1 MNDNL
6 KTSIDVDAT
15 SASILL
21 PNNIKFNITTS
32 NLMAT
37 STLEENNDIVVKEEG
52 ESALIS
58 AITHDN
64 QFVINIEAKD
74 SEIKVENNN
83 LISILKEN
91 RVAAYIEVPVLYNTA
106 TDTAIDYDVE
116 VEEDNIMFNIKKD
129 VLEAK
134 AEIRIG
140 SQSYSSKMA
149 LIDKFKGIEYWYDM
163 LDNTIYKTD
172 NINQGRESY
181 FVMPEGYT
189 SSYGY
194 TIPRMISETKLLYG
208 DGYSNIK
215 EYEIKDN
222 ILQEVNTYDCNLIVK
237 VSNSYWIGIKTNAD
251 YSINTPEAFAI
262 DYKLMKYNG
271 TSFDVLDTYKL
282 IPKTTMAPSIYYLIP
297 TIAQETSNEITIS
310 LVSRSIYTYFNDN
323 VYLSLI
329 IDKKKN
335 TFTVEGVNPGES
347 IVFKNN
353 IHEVKINAFERKTY
367 INGVVILEAAISNSG
382 TAVFNV
388 LASNENTLLTTE
400 VSSFNFNS
408 TINIIFNISEQT
420 SSSASIPNKNQFSVH
435 PIYRSMCTA
444 YKGYYTYLKTNV
456 DREIRQLTRDDI
468 VELKNAITNDDYFFF
483 YTQEGYADIN
493 IKGIPKDIR
502 FFGDIFTQEYTDY
515 DFCIGMV
522 GDNRYDP
529 LQLISNNSTENLRII
544 SPEGRE
550 DTFFYKYHYL
560 LFEPSDA
567 DTVYINNS
575 FDLSRRISKTLSKT
589 SDTNRRT
596 SLLKMFNHDSLRK
609 IDSKM
614 SVLSD
619 TSRKVE
625 KIDRSVIRIDT
636 NRRICVPYSATFD
649 AEKKVIKDFF
659 KRSRTNR
666 QVVEPVTSIND
677 LKRSS
682 YKDYKEQSDLNR
694 VVALP
699 AITIVS
705 TERKT
710 SRNVKHKFDTNRKL
724 DKFFNIE
731 SALDTL
737 RRVAN
742 RASYKADTQRD
753 VEKVARDIARIDT
766 NRQVIANSAAN
777 SDLTRRIAKEVEKIN
792 STVREVVHQLDVYAK
807 TERQVMKLMTI
818 EVDSKRQV
826 VNSIDIDLDA
836 VRQAYVDI
844 ETEATTKREVTN
856 SAERLSETV
865 REIVKEAVVRAKADT
880 KRIVYKKAETNIDMF
895 RNVSK
900 NYISIVDAQREVIK
914 TVELNDA
921 LERKVMKELIAYSDT
936 YRDVDA
942 NVEDIRATLDIE
954 LELNKGS
961 FRIIKQEFYKSV
973 EIEVEEE

>member
-21 PNNIKFNITTS
+21 PNDIRLNVSSINMLRTASYS
-32 NLMAT
+32 N
-37 STLEENNDIVVKEEG
+37 NIVVKEEG

-237 VSNSYWIGIKTNAD
+237 VSNSYWIGIKKNAD

-271 TSFDVLDTYKL
+271 TSFDVLDAYKL
-282 IPKTTMAPSIYYLIP
+282 IPKTTMAPSICYLIP

-329 IDKKKN
+329 IDKNKN

-347 IVFKNN
+347 IIFKNN

-367 INGVVILEAAISNSG
+367 INGVAILEAAISNSG

-400 VSSFNFNS
+400 VSSFNFYG
-408 TINIIFNISEQT
+408 TTNIIFNISEQT
-420 SSSASIPNKNQFSVH
+420 STSASIPKKNQFSVH
-435 PIYRSMCTA
+435 PIYISMCTL

-483 YTQEGYADIN
+483 RAQEGYVDIN

-502 FFGDIFTQEYTDY
+502 FFGDTFTQEYTDY

-550 DTFFYKYHYL
+550 DTFYYKYHYL

-567 DTVYINNS
+567 ETVYVS
-575 FDLSRRISKTLSKT
+575 TVFDTSRRVIKNITKSSDLTRRVSSRKTFYNDLNRRISSRI
-589 SDTNRRT
+589 S
-596 SLLKMFNHDSLRK
+596 SLADILRK
-609 IDSKM
+609 
-614 SVLSD
+614 V
-619 TSRKVE
+619 V
-625 KIDRSVIRIDT
+625 KIDRTTVRIDT
-636 NRRICVPYSATFD
+636 VRQVINPYSTSFD
-649 AEKKVIKDFF
+649 IERAIIKDYI
-659 KRSRTNR
+659 KRSRTIR
-666 QVVEPVTSIND
+666 KLEKSAINFID
-677 LKRSS
+677 AKRSI
-682 YKDYKEQSDLNR
+682 YKQYDNQSDLNR
-694 VVALP
+694 VVTLP
-699 AITIVS
+699 ATATAPTVRAINNTF
-705 TERKT
+705 KT
-710 SRNVKHKFDTNRKL
+710 YADTKREVDKFYNL
-724 DKFFNIE
+724 DKSFDSLRPVIKKIE
-731 SALDTL
+731 IKSDAI
-737 RRVAN
+737 RVVD
-742 RASYKADTQRD
+742 KAIKA
-753 VEKVARDIARIDT
+753 VLKADT
-766 NRQVIANSAAN
+766 NRQVVKDITESF
-777 SDLTRRIAKEVEKIN
+777 DLTRKTSSSIQSYIDTDRQAVNIITNNNDLERSIFKIMTVEADIERQIIKSVILN
-792 STVREVVHQLDVYAK
+792 SDTGRNAYIELERKSDIEREVVK
-807 TERQVMKLMTI
+807 STESL
-818 EVDSKRQV
+818 
-826 VNSIDIDLDA
+826 IDTL
-836 VRQAYVDI
+836 
-844 ETEATTKREVTN
+844 REVIKEDRVV
-856 SAERLSETV
+856 AEADLIRRVETKGA
-865 REIVKEAVVRAKADT
+865 IATDLC
-880 KRIVYKKAETNIDMF
+880 
-895 RNVSK
+895 RNVVK
-900 NYISIVDAQREVIK
+900 NYISIIDTEREAIK
-914 TVELNDA
+914 TVELSND
-921 LERKVMKELIAYSDT
+921 LERKLIKSLIAYFDT
-936 YRDVDA
+936 LRDVEA
-942 NVEDIRATLDIE
+942 DIETIRPTLDIE
-954 LELNKGS
+954 LELSKGVLNV
-961 FRIIKQEFYKSV
+961 IGQKYYKT
-973 EIEVEEE
+973 EVEEE